1 MLWGCVRNR
10 PAETE
15 DADPGREGVRGQY
28 EGAEHAEYEKWGL
41 EGD

>member
-1 MLWGCVRNR
+1 MVWRCVKNR

-15 DADPGREGVRGQY
+15 DADPGREGVRGQC